1 MNKRSDKL
9 IDYFLAAYFVGGCLL
24 AFFYDTW
31 PIAIGVGGL
40 CLLAYYVAKIALPDS
55 NLYQYVL
62 SGVLGIFMAQYIYQM
77 HGLFEMH
84 FLAFIGSAILI
95 TYQNWK
101 LQIPIMI
108 IVVVHHALFGYLQD
122 IGFGKVYFTQLDY
135 FSLQTFIIHTLL
147 AAVIFFICG
156 LWAYELKKH
165 SDLKASQNR
174 EMARLQR
181 EALEAVSVRKEELE
195 RHVALLDKAVAQG
208 KFEIASDTMHDIGNA
223 IVGFG
228 TYLGRVSRARDKEN
242 LQALKSLA
250 AFFDERK
257 QLIAGAIGE
266 AKAEAIVKMLG
277 AMAESQK
284 SSQEE
289 IERCVLEQE
298 NILSNIE
305 DILHIQRQYVE
316 GHEAKE
322 RKAVDLG
329 DVINDALAIHSAL
342 IQKAGIVLSRE
353 LPAGLPLVKG
363 DRTRLVQVML
373 NVFKNCIDAITLQK
387 GEKKIFVR
395 GCSQD
400 GLLSIE
406 IQDTGNGFDPETGSR
421 LFTRG
426 FTTKASG
433 AGVALNNCRTI
444 MESHGGEIVMGSAGP
459 GKGALTMLRF
469 KI

>member
-1 MNKRSDKL
+1 M
-9 IDYFLAAYFVGGCLL
+9 DYFLAGYFVAGCVL

-31 PIAIGVGGL
+31 PIALGVGGL
-40 CLLAYYVAKIALPDS
+40 CLLAYYVAKVALPDS

-108 IVVVHHALFGYLQD
+108 IVVVHHAVFGYLQD

-135 FSLQTFIIHTLL
+135 FSLQTFIIHALL

-165 SDLKASQNR
+165 SELKESQSR

-181 EALEAVSVRKEELE
+181 EALVAVNARKEELE

-228 TYLGRVSRARDKEN
+228 TYLGRVSRARDQEN
-242 LQALKSLA
+242 LEALQNLA
-250 AFFDERK
+250 VFFEERK
-257 QLIAGAIGE
+257 TLVAGAIGE

-289 IERCVLEQE
+289 IARCVTEQA
-298 NILSNIE
+298 NILANIE

-322 RKAVDLG
+322 RKPVDLG
-329 DVINDALAIHSAL
+329 DVIKDALAIHFAL
-342 IQKAGIVLSRE
+342 IQKAGIFHSLDIQAD
-353 LPAGLPLVKG
+353 LPQVKG
-363 DRTRLVQVML
+363 DRTKLVQVML
-373 NVFKNCIDAITLQK
+373 NIFKNSIDAIVLQK
-387 GEKKIFVR
+387 DEKKIFVR
-395 GCSQD
+395 GYSHD
-400 GLLSIE
+400 GLLCIE
-406 IQDTGNGFDPETGSR
+406 ILDTGNGFDPETGSR

-444 MESHGGEIVMGSAGP
+444 MESHGGEIAMGSAGP
-459 GKGALTMLRF
+459 GKGALTTLRF
-469 KI
+469 KTGG